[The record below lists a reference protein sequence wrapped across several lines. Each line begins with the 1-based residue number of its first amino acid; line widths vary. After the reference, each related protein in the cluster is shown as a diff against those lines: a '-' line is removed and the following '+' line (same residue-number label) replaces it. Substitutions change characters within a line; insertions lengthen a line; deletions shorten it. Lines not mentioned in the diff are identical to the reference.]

1 MKDLT
6 PDQHDAVRR
15 ALADARHTDPIPA
28 DVAVRLDRVL
38 DDLADERSAATEI
51 AHSVVSLEARRRRRH
66 ATRMLV
72 AAAAVVVGG
81 FSVNAM
87 IGNDLITGRSGNDAA
102 TAERDEGT
110 ADGAFAG
117 GAQGPTSVPG
127 TDSKGPQL
135 GEDNGPTVSGPSPGP
150 PVYNWLETAAIRP
163 QHLRQDAL
171 MAANLTARASITVS
185 CVAHKSAERVIL
197 VRYVNR
203 RAALVVRVPE
213 GAYQRLDL
221 YYCPTGHAGRL
232 IRSVVVP
239 AR

>member
-28 DVAVRLDRVL
+28 DVADRLDRVL
-38 DDLADERSAATEI
+38 DDLADERSAATES

-81 FSVNAM
+81 FSINA
-87 IGNDLITGRSGNDAA
+87 IVGHDLITGRSADEGAMPTAVRDDNRNLGSGAGTGAQAPGSGSENGPLDGIGSPAVPEPSEDAA
-102 TAERDEGT
+102 YGWMAATIRPDYLREDAMK
-110 ADGAFAG
+110 A
-117 GAQGPTSVPG
+117 AQ
-127 TDSKGPQL
+127 L
-135 GEDNGPTVSGPSPGP
+135 N
-150 PVYNWLETAAIRP
+150 ETASMKLA
-163 QHLRQDAL
+163 
-171 MAANLTARASITVS
+171 
-185 CVAHKSAERVIL
+185 CVAHTKDERVIP

-213 GAYQRLDL
+213 GGYQRLDL
-221 YYCPTGHAGRL
+221 YYCPMGHAGRL

>member
-6 PDQHDAVRR
+6 PDQHDDVRR
-15 ALADARHTDPIPA
+15 ALAEARHTDPIPA
-28 DVAVRLDRVL
+28 DVAARLDRVL
-38 DDLADERSAATEI
+38 DDLGDERSAATES

-81 FSVNAM
+81 FSINA
-87 IGNDLITGRSGNDAA
+87 IVGHELITGRASDESPASVSRDDHFGGGTSGEVASP
-102 TAERDEGT
+102 T
-110 ADGAFAG
+110 DGVDQGPVSAPTVPGSDGSLSG
-117 GAQGPTSVPG
+117 GALP
-127 TDSKGPQL
+127 
-135 GEDNGPTVSGPSPGP
+135 N
-150 PVYNWLETAAIRP
+150 I
-163 QHLRQDAL
+163 RQDYLLKDAVRAVEL
-171 MAANLTARASITVS
+171 SASSFSVNLS
-185 CVAHKSAERVIL
+185 CVAHTSEERVIP

-213 GAYQRLDL
+213 GAHQRLDL
-221 YYCPTGHAGRL
+221 YYCPIGHPGRL

>member
-6 PDQHDAVRR
+6 PDQHDDVRR
-15 ALADARHTDPIPA
+15 ALAEARHTDPIPA
-28 DVAVRLDRVL
+28 DVAARLDRVL
-38 DDLADERSAATEI
+38 DDLADERSAATES

-81 FSVNAM
+81 FSINA
-87 IGNDLITGRSGNDAA
+87 IVGNELITGRAS
-102 TAERDEGT
+102 DEGAT
-110 ADGAFAG
+110 SADRDDSFGSRQPEVAGQNGSGASAPPSDG
-117 GAQGPTSVPG
+117 SDSPAVPG
-127 TDSKGPQL
+127 ASGPLDGL
-135 GEDNGPTVSGPSPGP
+135 GEGVTSF
-150 PVYNWLETAAIRP
+150 TIRKDYV
-163 QHLRQDAL
+163 RQDAARL
-171 MAANLTARASITVS
+171 YALSATAPSVKLS
-185 CVAHKSAERVIL
+185 CVAHTSEERVIP

-213 GAYQRLDL
+213 GAHQRLDL
-221 YYCPTGHAGRL
+221 YYCPIGHPGRL

>member
-28 DVAVRLDRVL
+28 DVADRLERVL
-38 DDLADERSAATEI
+38 DDLAGERSAATES

-81 FSVNAM
+81 FSINA
-87 IGNDLITGRSGNDAA
+87 IVGNELITGRASDESPASV
-102 TAERDEGT
+102 ERDDNLGS
-110 ADGAFAG
+110 GASG
-117 GAQGPTSVPG
+117 EVPG
-127 TDSKGPQL
+127 PQD
-135 GEDNGPTVSGPSPGP
+135 GVDAGP
-150 PVYNWLETAAIRP
+150 PVSAPTSSESGGFQTGGLKLTIRKDYVLQDSLRALAATSSVTK
-163 QHLRQDAL
+163 L
-171 MAANLTARASITVS
+171 S
-185 CVAHKSAERVIL
+185 CVAHTSDERVAL

-221 YYCPTGHAGRL
+221 YYCPIGHAGRL

>member
-28 DVAVRLDRVL
+28 DVADRLERVL
-38 DDLADERSAATEI
+38 DDLADERSAATES

-81 FSVNAM
+81 FSINA
-87 IGNDLITGRSGNDAA
+87 IVGNDLITGRASDDSPASVKRDDNLDSGASGEA
-102 TAERDEGT
+102 RSPQ
-110 ADGAFAG
+110 DGVNNG
-117 GAQGPTSVPG
+117 PVSVPTSPPSDGFLWGAMPPTIRKDYVLL
-127 TDSKGPQL
+127 DS
-135 GEDNGPTVSGPSPGP
+135 
-150 PVYNWLETAAIRP
+150 
-163 QHLRQDAL
+163 
-171 MAANLTARASITVS
+171 ARVAGLSASSFSVKVA
-185 CVAHKSAERVIL
+185 CVAHTRDERVVL
-197 VRYVNR
+197 VRYVKR

-221 YYCPTGHAGRL
+221 YYCPIGHPGRL